1 MPKIKDEVIG
11 WKIHGFDIFTMKGV
25 GFRIIQT
32 LDIISNAHYGA
43 KVVKYSCHLMLIQRP
58 LWAYAHTPLCTL
70 VTKYKFP
77 LGPLGPIRKYEL
89 LIKF

>member
-1 MPKIKDEVIG
+1 MCQRLKAKLSDGRFMV
-11 WKIHGFDIFTMKGV
+11 FDIFTMKGV

-70 VTKYKFP
+70 ITKYKFSF
-77 LGPLGPIRKYEL
+77 GTIRTNKK
-89 LIKF
+89 I